1 MTETTADA
9 GRRRKLTKKLGKK
22 VFRGALQQFLSKQS
36 TIPDEP
42 VLANHHFEWAE
53 AFRQQWPAIQAELN
67 ELLEQNER
75 LPNFQDISPDQA
87 RISPDSQWKTFMLY
101 GFGKRV
107 EFGCR
112 MCPCTAEALERIPGL
127 TTAFFSIL
135 APGKHIPR
143 HRGVTKGMVRGHL
156 ALRVPSDPDSC
167 YIDVGGVNCVWR
179 EGELFFFDDTYPH
192 EVWNNTDEHR
202 AVLFIDVERPMRL
215 PGRLVSRLMMWV
227 LRRTGYY
234 KDALRNQR
242 EWEKRFQAQAGQ
254 QAS

>member
-1 MTETTADA
+1 MADA
-9 GRRRKLTKKLGKK
+9 TATAHGRKSLTKKIGKK
-22 VFRGALQQFLSKQS
+22 LFRGWLQDFLSKQS

-42 VLANHHFEWAE
+42 VLDNGYFEWAE
-53 AFRQQWPAIQAELN
+53 DFRAQWPAIQAELN
-67 ELLEQNER
+67 DLLKQSER

-107 EFGCR
+107 DFGCS
-112 MCPCTAEALERIPGL
+112 MCPRTAEALERIPGL

-156 ALRVPSDPDSC
+156 ALRVPSDPERC

-192 EVWNNTDEHR
+192 EVWNNTDDHR
-202 AVLFIDVERPMRL
+202 AVLFIDVERPMRF

-234 KDALRNQR
+234 KDAIRNQR
-242 EWEKRFQAQAGQ
+242 AWEKQFQARTNHKG
-254 QAS
+254 